1 MSKVNYSQIYQKF
14 TKGLSPKTKDI
25 FDRRFGVKTGNVET
39 LEAIGKTLGITR
51 ERVRQ
56 IEEAGFNFVRK
67 NNKEAIDGIYA
78 EFADYFREQ
87 GGFKKEEK
95 ALEELGGP
103 KGHPNQK
110 PYILFLLTLGDQFSK
125 VSEKKDYYYF
135 WSNIPNAQDNVKTT
149 LNSLVSQMQKI
160 GKPVPVKN
168 FYAEVASKQGLSEKA
183 TLSYLEVSK
192 KIQANKENLLGL
204 IEWPEIKPRG
214 VRDKAFL
221 VFKKHGK
228 PLHFTKVAELIDKFD
243 YNLPN
248 KKTYPQT
255 VHNELIKDSR
265 FVLVGRGTYAL
276 SEWGYVPG
284 TIKDII
290 TKVLK
295 ESNGTMHKDELVEK
309 VLSQR
314 LVAKNTVLMNLNNK
328 KSFDKDSNDR
338 YFLKSVEQRKTQ
350 TA

>member
-1 MSKVNYSQIYQKF
+1 MKKVNYSQTYQKF

-25 FDRRFGVKTGNVET
+25 FDRRFGVKAGEPET

-56 IEEAGFNFVRK
+56 IEEAGFNYVRK
-67 NNKEAIDGIYA
+67 NNGQALDAIYA
-78 EFADYFREQ
+78 DFADYFKEQ
-87 GGFKKEEK
+87 GGFKKEENV
-95 ALEELGGP
+95 LEELGG
-103 KGHPNQK
+103 KNQK
-110 PYILFLLTLGDQFSK
+110 PYVLFLLTLGEQFSR
-125 VSEKKDYYYF
+125 VCEKKDFNYF
-135 WSNIPNAQDNVKTT
+135 WSTLPDAQNKIKST

-160 GKPVPVKN
+160 GKPISKKD
-168 FYAEVASKQGLSEKA
+168 FHATVASSQGLSEKA
-183 TLSYLEVSK
+183 ALSYLEVSK
-192 KIQANKENLLGL
+192 RIQPDKDGSLGL

-214 VRDKAFL
+214 VKDKAFL

-228 PLHFTKVAELIDKFD
+228 PLHFTDVAGLIDKLE

-255 VHNELIKDSR
+255 VHNELIKDTR

-276 SEWGYVPG
+276 AEWGYVPG

-290 TKVLK
+290 VKVLSDK
-295 ESNGTMHKDELVEK
+295 NEPIHKDELVKE
-309 VLSQR
+309 VLAQR

-328 KSFDKDSNDR
+328 KHFDKDSNDK
-338 YFLKSVEQRKTQ
+338 YFLRKTQ
-350 TA
+350 IS

>member
-1 MSKVNYSQIYQKF
+1 MKKVNYSQIYQKF

-25 FDRRFGVKTGNVET
+25 FDRRFGVKTGAPET
-39 LEAIGKTLGITR
+39 LEAIGQTLGITR

-56 IEEAGFNFVRK
+56 IEEAGFSYVRK
-67 NNKEAIDGIYA
+67 NNKEALDAIYA
-78 EFADYFREQ
+78 DFSNYFKEQ
-87 GGFKKEEK
+87 GGFKKEENV
-95 ALEELGGP
+95 LEELGRP
-103 KGHPNQK
+103 KGYPSQK
-110 PYILFLLTLGDQFSK
+110 PYVLFLLTLGEQFSK
-125 VSEKKDYYYF
+125 VCEKKDFNYF
-135 WSNIPNAQDNVKTT
+135 WSMLPDAQNKVKDT
-149 LNSLVSQMQKI
+149 LNSLVSEMEKI
-160 GKPVPVKN
+160 GKPVAKKE
-168 FYAEVASKQGLSEKA
+168 FYAIVAKNQGLPEKA

-192 KIQANKENLLGL
+192 RIQPDKEGYLGL
-204 IEWPEIKPRG
+204 VEWPEIKPRG
-214 VRDKAFL
+214 VKDKAFL

-228 PLHFTKVAELIDKFD
+228 PLHFTKVAELIDSLE
-243 YNLPN
+243 YNMPN

-255 VHNELIKDSR
+255 VHNELIKDGR

-295 ESNGTMHKDELVEK
+295 DKNEAMHKDEVVK
-309 VLSQR
+309 QVLAQR

-328 KSFDKDSNDR
+328 KHFDKDSNDK
-338 YFLKSVEQRKTQ
+338 YFLRKTQ

>member
-1 MSKVNYSQIYQKF
+1 MNKINYSQIYQKF

-25 FDRRFGVKTGNVET
+25 FDRRFGVKTSEPET

-56 IEEAGFNFVRK
+56 IEEAGFNYVRK
-67 NNKEAIDGIYA
+67 NNKEALDAVYA
-78 EFADYFREQ
+78 DFANYFKEQ
-87 GGFKKEEK
+87 GGFKKEENV
-95 ALEELGGP
+95 LEELGG
-103 KGHPNQK
+103 KNQK
-110 PYILFLLTLGDQFSK
+110 PYVLFLLTLGEQFSR
-125 VSEKKDYYYF
+125 VCEKKDFNYF
-135 WSNIPNAQDNVKTT
+135 WSILPDAQNKVKAT
-149 LNSLVSQMQKI
+149 LNSLTSEMQKI
-160 GKPVPVKN
+160 GKPVANKD
-168 FYAEVASKQGLSEKA
+168 FYAQVASKQGLSEKV

-192 KIQANKENLLGL
+192 KIQPDKEGFLGL

-214 VRDKAFL
+214 VKDKAFL

-228 PLHFTKVAELIDKFD
+228 PLHFTKVAELIDKLE
-243 YNLPN
+243 YNMPN

-255 VHNELIKDSR
+255 VHNELIKDTR

-276 SEWGYVPG
+276 AEWGYVPG

-295 ESNGTMHKDELVEK
+295 DTKSPLHKDELVK
-309 VLSQR
+309 QVLAQR

-328 KSFDKDSNDR
+328 KSFEKDSNDK
-338 YFLKSVEQRKTQ
+338 YFLKGTQ
-350 TA
+350 SA

>member
-1 MSKVNYSQIYQKF
+1 MKKVNYAQTYQKF

-25 FDRRFGVKTGNVET
+25 FDRRFGVKTGEPET

-56 IEEAGFNFVRK
+56 IEEAGFNYVRK
-67 NNKEAIDGIYA
+67 NNKESLDAIYA
-78 EFADYFREQ
+78 DFADYFKEQ
-87 GGFKKEEK
+87 GGFKKEEN
-95 ALEELGGP
+95 ALEELGG
-103 KGHPNQK
+103 KNQK
-110 PYILFLLTLGDQFSK
+110 PYVLFLLTLGEQFSR
-125 VSEKKDYYYF
+125 VCEKKDFNYF
-135 WSNIPNAQDNVKTT
+135 WSSLPDAQNKVKEN
-149 LNSLVSQMQKI
+149 LSLLVSEMQKI
-160 GKPVPVKN
+160 GHPVAKKD
-168 FYAEVASKQGLSEKA
+168 FHATVASKHGHPEKA
-183 TLSYLEVSK
+183 TFAYLEVSK
-192 KIQANKENLLGL
+192 RIQPDKEGFLGL

-214 VRDKAFL
+214 VKDKAFL

-228 PLHFTKVAELIDKFD
+228 PLHFTEVAELIDTLG

-255 VHNELIKDSR
+255 VHNELIKDAR

-276 SEWGYVPG
+276 AEWGFVPG

-290 TKVLK
+290 VKVLK
-295 ESNGTMHKDELVEK
+295 ENSAPLHKDELVK
-309 VLSQR
+309 QVLAQR

-328 KSFDKDSNDR
+328 KHFDKDENEK
-338 YFLKSVEQRKTQ
+338 YFLRKIQ